1 MTPIYVPDT
10 AMGTLVA
17 LVNNETGNTIDRGA
31 DENEGDGLSASFFIC
46 PPMRVIIETT
56 EFACWVD
63 GILDDTGSMNFSTGV
78 YTFPTAPALLAVI
91 TWRFDY
97 VYWDDSLVEAAVQAG
112 IDNIFPYFYHPTTEV
127 MGTGV
132 EHTFITP
139 GAEVVTM
146 VATTGTSVTRIPRS
160 KYTTYKSGD
169 DLVLRWYGSA
179 PSGTLRANIICR
191 PAIVN
196 DMLNVTS
203 RATAPI
209 VSYATYY
216 LLTQKPAERMRADTA
231 VATVG
236 QGNLSPR
243 QINDASNSFF
253 LRYQA
258 QCQQSKQLPWSMS

>member
-10 AMGTLVA
+10 AMGALVA
-17 LVNNETGNTIDRGA
+17 LVNHETGNTIDRGT
-31 DENEGDGLSASFFIC
+31 DEAVGDGVTTSFYIC
-46 PPMRVIIETT
+46 PPMRTIIETAA
-56 EFACWVD
+56 FACWWN
-63 GILDDTGSMNFSTGV
+63 GIFMNTNLMNFSTGF
-78 YTFPTAPALLAVI
+78 YTLPEPPAVGDTL

-97 VYWDDSLVEAAVQAG
+97 MYWSEALVEAAIQAG
-112 IDNIFPYFYHPTTEV
+112 IDNIFPYFYNPTTEV
-127 MGTGV
+127 MGAGI
-132 EHTFITP
+132 EHTFVTP

-160 KYTTYKSGD
+160 KYATYKSGD
-169 DLVLRWYGSA
+169 SLVLRWYGSA

-191 PAIVN
+191 PAIVGEN
-196 DMLNVTS
+196 LNVTA
-203 RATAPI
+203 RAVAPI
-209 VSYATYY
+209 ISYATYY